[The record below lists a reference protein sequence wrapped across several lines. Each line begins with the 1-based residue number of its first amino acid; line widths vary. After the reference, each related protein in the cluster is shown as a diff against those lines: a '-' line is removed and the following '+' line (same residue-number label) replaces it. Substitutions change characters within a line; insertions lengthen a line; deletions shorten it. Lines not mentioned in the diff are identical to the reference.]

1 MCGHSA
7 AGGSRGASRR
17 LVKSILKTVLGECLP
32 IAERPKG
39 FVPIGIFFFFG
50 SLMASYAAITLLFPG
65 TFLDRAWKLN
75 PHAHV
80 QLLSKGLIMVLP
92 FAALAIALL
101 LAGVGWFKRRYWGW
115 LIGVCLIAA
124 NLLGDLANLVLGNSL
139 KGGAGVLIAG
149 LLLLYMTRPGMR
161 NYIRN

>member
-1 MCGHSA
+1 
-7 AGGSRGASRR
+7 
-17 LVKSILKTVLGECLP
+17 VLGECLP

-139 KGGAGVLIAG
+139 KGAAGVLIAG
-149 LLLLYMTRPGMR
+149 LLLLYMARPGMR